1 MLTVSSRREF
11 GPIASA
17 SEVPLILAS
26 TWPPPAEHARR
37 RIVCWLARLSR
48 LGESAL
54 FSRPG
59 ATMLT

>member
-1 MLTVSSRREF
+1 MLTVPSRREF

-37 RIVCWLARLSR
+37 RIVCWLARL
-48 LGESAL
+48 GESA
-54 FSRPG
+54 RPG
-59 ATMLT
+59 ATMLA